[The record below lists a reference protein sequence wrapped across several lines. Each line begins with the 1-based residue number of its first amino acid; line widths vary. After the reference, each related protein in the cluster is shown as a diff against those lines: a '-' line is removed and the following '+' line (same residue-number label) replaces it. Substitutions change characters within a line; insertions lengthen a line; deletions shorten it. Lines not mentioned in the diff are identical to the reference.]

1 MIRKTANARRMGG
14 PRALGASVA
23 RLTRPAVRR
32 RGLAEAGIIIDWPR
46 IVGPELA
53 AASCP
58 ERLTGTRRGGGQDAA
73 DGDGAEGGILHL
85 RVVGALATELQHLEP
100 IIIERVNGFF
110 GYRAVARLRIVQGA
124 LPPRDQPRRRAP
136 PRDDPEVGAAV
147 DTALVEIADD
157 SLRAALAELGRAVAR
172 KSERDG

>member
-1 MIRKTANARRMGG
+1 MGG

-23 RLTRPAVRR
+23 RLARPAIRR
-32 RGLAEAGIIIDWPR
+32 RGLAEAGLVIDWPR

-58 ERLTGTRRGGGQDAA
+58 ERLTGARRGDTRDGA
-73 DGDGAEGGILHL
+73 DGDGAKGGILHL

-110 GYRAVARLRIVQGA
+110 GYRAVARLRIVQGD

-136 PRDDPEVGAAV
+136 PRDDPEVRAAV
-147 DTALVEIADD
+147 DTALVGVADE
-157 SLRAALAELGRAVAR
+157 SLRAALADLGRAVAR
-172 KSERDG
+172 KAERDR